1 MREPTVIFLMGPKQ
15 YIVGIYTGNLFS
27 LTFIVFGVSYYL
39 HIFLKPI
46 EATHDAYLLHVP

>member
-15 YIVGIYTGNLFS
+15 YIVRIQVICFS
-27 LTFIVFGVSYYL
+27 LTFIVFGRYYYL